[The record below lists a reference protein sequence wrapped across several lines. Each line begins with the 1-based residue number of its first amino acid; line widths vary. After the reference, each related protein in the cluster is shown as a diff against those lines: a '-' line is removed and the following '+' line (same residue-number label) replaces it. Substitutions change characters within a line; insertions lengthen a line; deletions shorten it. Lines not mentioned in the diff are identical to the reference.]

1 MNFRYWTT
9 ALAAWLIVGTAWAEA
24 QNYPNRPVR
33 VVVAAATGGPD
44 LVARVVAAK
53 LQEQLGQP
61 FVVENQPGANGIVG
75 ASTVAKAAPDGYT
88 ILVYSSGFVIN
99 PYVHK
104 SLPYDTEKDFIPV
117 TNLVTNGGLIFS
129 VNSNLPVKTL
139 QEFLE
144 YAKKPG
150 VHLSYST
157 PGIGN
162 TWHLATEVFDNLTG
176 IKMTHIPYKGGG
188 PATAAAAAGEVQ
200 VVLASPPPLMPHY
213 KSGRVRALAFSGTKR
228 HPSFPE
234 VPTMAEAGVPAYHHD
249 GGWFGMFAPAGT
261 PMDIVEKLAAE
272 VRKAEQDPKV
282 LERIAN
288 SGAFPAA
295 GTPAEFKKFI
305 QSELKAYGEQAKLAG
320 ITPE

>member
-1 MNFRYWTT
+1 MKLKLWA
-9 ALAAWLIVGTAWAEA
+9 ALAALTVASAALA

-75 ASTVAKAAPDGYT
+75 ATTVAKATPDGYT
-88 ILVYSSGFVIN
+88 LLVYSSGFVIN

-117 TNLVTNGGLIFS
+117 TNLVTNGGLLFS
-129 VNSNLPVKTL
+129 VNANLPVKSL
-139 QEFLE
+139 KEFIE
-144 YAKKPG
+144 YAKRPG
-150 VHLSYST
+150 THLSYST
-157 PGIGN
+157 PGVGN
-162 TWHLATEVFDNLTG
+162 TWHLATEVFDNIVG

-188 PATAAAAAGEVQ
+188 PATAAAAQGEVQ

-213 KSGRVRALAFSGTKR
+213 KSGRVRALAFSGEKR

-234 VPTMAEAGVPAYHHD
+234 VPTMAEAGVPEYRHD

-261 PMDIVEKLAAE
+261 PMAIVEKLAAE
-272 VRKAEQDPKV
+272 VRKAEQDPDV
-282 LERIAN
+282 LQRIAN

-295 GTPAEFKKFI
+295 ATPAEFKKFI
-305 QSELKAYGEQAKLAG
+305 QSELKAYGEQAKIAN
-320 ITPE
+320 IQPE

>member
-1 MNFRYWTT
+1 VKRGIALLFAG
-9 ALAAWLIVGTAWAEA
+9 ALAALAHA
-24 QNYPNRPVR
+24 QGYPNKPVR

-53 LQEQLGQP
+53 LQEQLAQP

-75 ASTVAKAAPDGYT
+75 ATTVARAAPDGYT
-88 ILVYSSGFVIN
+88 LLVYSSGFVIN

-117 TNLVTNGGLIFS
+117 TNLVTNGGLLLA
-129 VNSNLPVKTL
+129 VNSKLPVNNLK
-139 QEFLE
+139 EFIE

-150 VHLSYST
+150 THLSYST
-157 PGIGN
+157 PGVGN

-213 KSGRVRALAFSGTKR
+213 KSGRVRALAFSGAKR

-234 VPTMAEAGVPAYHHD
+234 VPTMAEAGVPGYHHD

-261 PMDIVEKLAAE
+261 PMEIVEKLAAE
-272 VRKAEQDPKV
+272 VRKAEQDPAV

-295 GTPAEFKKFI
+295 STPADFKKFI
-305 QSELKAYGEQAKLAG
+305 QAELKAYAQQAKLAG
-320 ITPE
+320 IEPE

>member
-1 MNFRYWTT
+1 MKASRWAA
-9 ALAAWLIVGTAWAEA
+9 ALAALAIAGAAWAQA
-24 QNYPNRPVR
+24 QHYPNRPVR

-44 LVARVVAAK
+44 IVARVVAAK
-53 LQEQLGQP
+53 LQEQMGQP

-117 TNLVTNGGLIFS
+117 TNLVTNGGLIFA
-129 VNSNLPVKTL
+129 VNADLPVKTM
-139 QEFLE
+139 QEFLA
-144 YAKKPG
+144 YAKQPG
-150 VHLSYST
+150 TQLAYST
-157 PGIGN
+157 PGVGN
-162 TWHLATEVFDNLTG
+162 TWHLATEVFDNLVG
-176 IKMTHIPYKGGG
+176 IQMTHIPYKGGG

-213 KSGRVRALAFSGTKR
+213 KSGRVRALAFSGVKR

-234 VPTMAEAGVPAYHHD
+234 VPTMAEAGVPGYRHD

-261 PMDIVEKLAAE
+261 PMEIVEKLAAE
-272 VRKAEQDPKV
+272 VRKAEQDPGV
-282 LERIAN
+282 LDRIA
-288 SGAFPAA
+288 SLGAFPAA

-305 QSELKAYGEQAKLAG
+305 QAELKNYGEQARLAH
-320 ITPE
+320 IVPE

>member
-1 MNFRYWTT
+1 MKVRIWA
-9 ALAAWLIVGTAWAEA
+9 ALAAATVATAAFAQA
-24 QNYPNRPVR
+24 QNYPNHPVR

-53 LQEQLGQP
+53 LQEQLGQA

-75 ASTVAKAAPDGYT
+75 AATVAKATPDGYT

-139 QEFLE
+139 KEFIA
-144 YAKKPG
+144 YAKKPDT
-150 VHLSYST
+150 HLSYST
-157 PGIGN
+157 PGVGN
-162 TWHLATEVFDNLTG
+162 TWHLATEVFDNIVG

-188 PATAAAAAGEVQ
+188 PATAAAAQGEVQ

-213 KSGRVRALAFSGTKR
+213 KSGRVRALAFSGEKR

-234 VPTMAEAGVPAYHHD
+234 VPTMAEAGVPEYHHD

-261 PMDIVEKLAAE
+261 PMEIVEKLAAE
-272 VRKAEQDPKV
+272 VRKAEQDKGV

-305 QSELKAYGEQAKLAG
+305 QSELKAYGEQAKIAN
-320 ITPE
+320 IQPE

>member
-1 MNFRYWTT
+1 MKLEIRTV
-9 ALAAWLIVGTAWAEA
+9 ALAATMAASAAFA
-24 QNYPNRPVR
+24 QNYPTHPVR

-44 LVARVVAAK
+44 LIARVVAAK
-53 LQEQLGQP
+53 LAEQLGQP

-75 ASTVAKAAPDGYT
+75 AQTVAKATPDGYT
-88 ILVYSSGFVIN
+88 LLVYSSGFVIN
-99 PYVHK
+99 PYVYK

-117 TNLVTNGGLIFS
+117 TNLVTNGGLLFS
-129 VNSNLPVKTL
+129 VNSNLPVKSL
-139 QEFLE
+139 KEFID
-144 YAKKPG
+144 YAKQPG
-150 VHLSYST
+150 VHLAYST
-157 PGIGN
+157 PGVGN
-162 TWHLATEVFDNLTG
+162 TWHLATEVFDNIVG

-213 KSGRVRALAFSGTKR
+213 KSGRVRALAFSGEKR

-234 VPTMAEAGVPAYHHD
+234 VPTMAEAGVPAYRHD

-261 PMDIVEKLAAE
+261 PMEIVEKLAAE
-272 VRKAEQDPKV
+272 VRKAEQDPAV

-295 GTPAEFKKFI
+295 STPAEFKKFI
-305 QSELKAYGEQAKLAG
+305 QSELKAYAEQAKIAN
-320 ITPE
+320 IQPE

>member
-1 MNFRYWTT
+1 MKASRWAA
-9 ALAAWLIVGTAWAEA
+9 ALAALAIAGAAWAQA
-24 QNYPNRPVR
+24 QHYPSRPVR

-44 LVARVVAAK
+44 IVARVVAAK
-53 LQEQLGQP
+53 LQEQMGQP

-117 TNLVTNGGLIFS
+117 TNLVTNGGLIFA
-129 VNSNLPVKTL
+129 VNANLPVKTM
-139 QEFLE
+139 QEFLA
-144 YAKKPG
+144 YAKQPG
-150 VHLSYST
+150 TQLAYST
-157 PGIGN
+157 PGVGN
-162 TWHLATEVFDNLTG
+162 TWHLATEVFDNLVG

-213 KSGRVRALAFSGTKR
+213 KSGRVRALAFSGVKR

-234 VPTMAEAGVPAYHHD
+234 VPTMAEAGVPGYRHD

-261 PMDIVEKLAAE
+261 PMEIVEKLAAE
-272 VRKAEQDPKV
+272 VRKAEQDPGV
-282 LERIAN
+282 LDRIA
-288 SGAFPAA
+288 SLGAFPAA

-305 QSELKAYGEQAKLAG
+305 QAELKNYGEQARLAH
-320 ITPE
+320 IVPE

>member
-1 MNFRYWTT
+1 MNVRILAA
-9 ALAAWLIVGTAWAEA
+9 ALAASLVANAAFA
-24 QNYPNRPVR
+24 QNYPTRAVR

-44 LVARVVAAK
+44 LVARVIAAK
-53 LQEQLGQP
+53 LAEQLGQP

-75 ASTVAKAAPDGYT
+75 AQTVAKATPDGYT
-88 ILVYSSGFVIN
+88 LLVYSSGFVIN
-99 PYVHK
+99 PYVYK

-117 TNLVTNGGLIFS
+117 TNLVTNGGLLFS

-139 QEFLE
+139 KEFIA
-144 YAKKPG
+144 YAKQPG
-150 VHLSYST
+150 VNLSYST
-157 PGIGN
+157 PGVGN
-162 TWHLATEVFDNLTG
+162 TWHLATEVFDNIVG

-213 KSGRVRALAFSGTKR
+213 KSGRVRVLAFSGEKR

-234 VPTMAEAGVPAYHHD
+234 VPTMAEAGVPAYRHD
-249 GGWFGMFAPAGT
+249 GGWFGMFAPANT
-261 PMDIVEKLAAE
+261 PMEIVEKLAAE
-272 VRKAEQDPKV
+272 VRKAEQDPAV

-295 GTPAEFKKFI
+295 GTPAEFRKFI
-305 QSELKAYGEQAKLAG
+305 QSELKAYGEQAKIAG
-320 ITPE
+320 IQPE